1 MLPWRWN
8 LIPPNQIKDTIFD
21 GLKPM
26 KLIDN
31 GYIDTTELETVF
43 ALKSVPKN
51 PDRTSRYLRV
61 DFHRMLS
68 NLKL

>member
-1 MLPWRWN
+1 VVDLIVRRWN

-26 KLIDN
+26 KLIDQ
-31 GYIDTTELETVF
+31 GYIDTSELENVF

-51 PDRTSRYLRV
+51 PNSTLVPPLCGSA
-61 DFHRMLS
+61 H
-68 NLKL
+68 